1 MGERQS
7 DGSARGGRRRVH
19 PGGTLSGTE
28 DWAAGSVLES
38 LLTDAMCSG
47 ALDADAEQRA
57 VAAFRAARDA
67 GTLRA
72 RTRRRDDWRPR
83 EHARARRSLR
93 ATLTLALAGLTM
105 GGVAFAAIGSVG
117 GSSHDDGKAARQR
130 QHAPLVPS
138 ARASGTSGADAGPDQ
153 PETAKDTEAH
163 CRAYEKKLDGNGKAL
178 DSTAWQRLIAAAGG
192 EANVTAYC
200 AEQLGRST
208 ATPKPGKDDKTA
220 KAENTPKADTTGKAD
235 TSDKSEKPRKS
246 AGKTSGKT
254 GN

>member
-7 DGSARGGRRRVH
+7 DGSAPGGRWRVH
-19 PGGTLSGTE
+19 PGGTVSGTE
-28 DWAAGSVLES
+28 DWPAGTVLEA
-38 LLTDAMCSG
+38 LLADTMRSG
-47 ALDADAEQRA
+47 ALDTDAEQRA

-67 GTLRA
+67 GALRA

-83 EHARARRSLR
+83 EHGRARRSLR

-117 GSSHDDGKAARQR
+117 GSSHDDGQAARQR
-130 QHAPLVPS
+130 QHAPAGPS
-138 ARASGTSGADAGPDQ
+138 TTASRTPGADATPDR
-153 PETAKDTEAH
+153 PDTAKDTEAH
-163 CRAYEKKLDGNGKAL
+163 CRAYQKKVDGNGKAL

-200 AEQLGRST
+200 AEQLGKAT
-208 ATPKPGKDDKTA
+208 ATPKPGKDDKTP
-220 KAENTPKADTTGKAD
+220 KAENTPKADNTGKAD
-235 TSDKSEKPRKS
+235 TSGKSEKSDKG
-246 AGKTSGKT
+246 ADKASGKA

>member
-7 DGSARGGRRRVH
+7 DGSAPGGRRRVH

-28 DWAAGSVLES
+28 DWPAGPALEG
-38 LLTDAMCSG
+38 LLADAMCAG

-67 GTLRA
+67 GALRA

-83 EHARARRSLR
+83 EHGRTHRSLR
-93 ATLTLALAGLTM
+93 ATLTLALAGVTM

-117 GSSHDDGKAARQR
+117 GSSHDGQGARQR
-130 QHAPLVPS
+130 RHAPVVPS
-138 ARASGTSGADAGPDQ
+138 ATASGTPGAAAASDRPD
-153 PETAKDTEAH
+153 TAKDTEAH
-163 CRAYEKKLDGNGKAL
+163 CRAYEKKADGNGKAL

-200 AEQLGRST
+200 AEKLGQST
-208 ATPKPGKDDKTA
+208 ATPKPGKNDKTV
-220 KAENTPKADTTGKAD
+220 KAENTAKAGSKGRADDSGKSGKPEKSTGK
-235 TSDKSEKPRKS
+235 P
-246 AGKTSGKT
+246 SGKT

>member
-1 MGERQS
+1 MDTDMGERQS
-7 DGSARGGRRRVH
+7 DGSAPGGRRRVH

-28 DWAAGSVLES
+28 DWPAGPVLES
-38 LLTDAMCSG
+38 LLADAMCSG

-83 EHARARRSLR
+83 EHGRARRSLR

-105 GGVAFAAIGSVG
+105 GGVAFAAIGSMG

-130 QHAPLVPS
+130 QHAPVVPS
-138 ARASGTSGADAGPDQ
+138 ATASGTPGAAAGPGR

-163 CRAYEKKLDGNGKAL
+163 CRAYEKKLDGDGKAL

-200 AEQLGRST
+200 AEQLGQS
-208 ATPKPGKDDKTA
+208 KPGKDDKTA

-235 TSDKSEKPRKS
+235 KSGKSEKPQKS
-246 AGKTSGKT
+246 AGKASGKT